1 MLKLSQRLLLAAS
14 FVRRGAVLADIGTD
28 HAYIPAFLIKEGVIS
43 KAYASD
49 INEGPLQNAERTLLK
64 ENISGVSL
72 ILSDGLK
79 NVDLHDVDD
88 ILIAGM
94 GGELISRILLEDERC
109 KDKSFNFILQPMT
122 KADFLRKSLYKN
134 GFEITRQSLCAEG
147 EKIYTV
153 MLVKYSGEKKKISES
168 FALLGLPEKS
178 ELFEIK
184 KQREI
189 KRLQRIYGSIKDKEE
204 FEEYSAETLK
214 LINEIEVYQ

>member
-14 FVRRGAVLADIGTD
+14 FVRQGAFLADIGTD
-28 HAYIPAFLIKEGVIS
+28 HAYIPAYLIKEGVIE
-43 KAYASD
+43 KACASD
-49 INEGPLQNAERTLLK
+49 VNEGPLQNAAKTLSK

-72 ILSDGLK
+72 VLSDGMK
-79 NVDLHDVDD
+79 NVDLCGVDD

-109 KDKSFNFILQPMT
+109 KNKSFNFILQPMT
-122 KADFLRKSLYKN
+122 KADFLCKSLYEN
-134 GFEITRQSLCAEG
+134 GFEIIRRSLCAEG

-153 MLVKYSGEKKKISES
+153 MLVKYSGEKKAISEA
-168 FALLGLPEKS
+168 FALLGLPDGS

-184 KQREI
+184 KQREL
-189 KRLQRIYGSIKDKEE
+189 KRLKKIYNSIKDKEE
-204 FEEYSAETLK
+204 FKEYSAQTLK

>member
-94 GGELISRILLEDERC
+94 GGELIARILLEDERC

-122 KADFLRKSLYKN
+122 KADFLRKSLYEN

-147 EKIYTV
+147 AKVYTV
-153 MLVKYSGEKKKISES
+153 MLVKYSGDKKKISES